1 MKINKKAGFTILE
14 LVVVMLIMGTLFSI
28 RISKMSASDTGA
40 IKATVKSD
48 MRNAI
53 TVINS
58 CFRDELDY
66 KKCVGS
72 NIDLKSGENSLTNT
86 NYKIR
91 LTEGNTG
98 TISIPTR
105 SNTFPKIVIT
115 NSKLPSNNSK
125 LIFQDDM
132 TTVSDF
138 Q

>member
-1 MKINKKAGFTILE
+1 MRINKKSGFSMLE

-28 RISKMSASDTGA
+28 RVSKMSSSNLGA
-40 IKATVKSD
+40 IKATVKAD
-48 MRNAI
+48 IRNAI
-53 TVINS
+53 TVINA

-66 KKCVGS
+66 QKCVAS
-72 NIDLKSGENSLTNT
+72 NITLKRGENSLTNT

-98 TISIPTR
+98 
-105 SNTFPKIVIT
+105 VIT
-115 NSKLPSNNSK
+115 SPNSSNSFPRIEIINSKLPANKSK
-125 LIFQDDM
+125 LIFRDDM

>member
-1 MKINKKAGFTILE
+1 MKINKKSGFSILE

-53 TVINS
+53 TVINA

-66 KKCVGS
+66 QKCVSS
-72 NIDLKSGENSLTNT
+72 NITLKRGENSLTNT
-86 NYKIR
+86 TYKIR

-105 SNTFPKIVIT
+105 SNSFPKILIT
-115 NSKLPSNNSK
+115 NSKLPSNKNK
-125 LIFQDDM
+125 IIFDDSM
-132 TTVSDF
+132 TTISDF